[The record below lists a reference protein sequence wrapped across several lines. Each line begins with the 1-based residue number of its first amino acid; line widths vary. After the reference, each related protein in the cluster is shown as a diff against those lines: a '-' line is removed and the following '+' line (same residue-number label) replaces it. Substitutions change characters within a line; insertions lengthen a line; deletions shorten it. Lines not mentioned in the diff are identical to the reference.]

1 MGVLYEDTKS
11 RFLREGRAE
20 GEIQGEI
27 KGQIKAVIAFMKKEG
42 YTLEEAVDVVA
53 DESERDA
60 IIEGVKLKLSADC
73 LNK

>member
-20 GEIQGEI
+20 GKIE
-27 KGQIKAVIAFMKKEG
+27 GQVKAVIAFMDKEG

-60 IIEGVKLKLSADC
+60 IIEGVKRKLSG
-73 LNK
+73 